1 MNGEQQKPHLLVSY
15 LLVATWHLFFLPSA
29 QQSFGPSARVSI
41 TRPTFQKLVRAKA
54 HKSTR
59 ENRHGGRKNQNRRER
74 NWGNRRPKSLLAGHR
89 SAMVE
94 IVEVDDVGYRSSRTA
109 EFDNGSEKKKTK
121 EANMVEIT
129 LKTIGPSPSSR
140 LHIPSPVTVRD
151 LRKLI
156 AESKNLPAEN
166 LRLVL
171 HGKMVED
178 GGDDDML
185 ITLKN
190 NDALIVAVKP
200 KPPAKHLQD
209 GCDDDDDLKFQLPQ
223 STSPWKRKL
232 YFFLRHKLKIP
243 GKAPV
248 VEFLHLNLPI
258 SDLSLFKMF
267 FALLW
272 ADMLLAGL
280 FSLSAKVW
288 AAIILWFIFAPVA
301 NRWHLGP
308 LYILG
313 TGFAIIFLNL
323 GRRQAGDVSAYSI
336 FNEDFRELPGTLNAD
351 RLDRDIRA
359 GQM

>member
-1 MNGEQQKPHLLVSY
+1 
-15 LLVATWHLFFLPSA
+15 
-29 QQSFGPSARVSI
+29 
-41 TRPTFQKLVRAKA
+41 
-54 HKSTR
+54 
-59 ENRHGGRKNQNRRER
+59 
-74 NWGNRRPKSLLAGHR
+74 
-89 SAMVE
+89 MVE
-94 IVEVDDVGYRSSRTA
+94 IVEEEDGGAPRSSRTG
-109 EFDNGSEKKKTK
+109 EFVNGGVEKKRIK
-121 EANMVEIT
+121 EVNMVEIT

-156 AESKNLPAEN
+156 AEDKNLPVEN
-166 LRLVL
+166 LRVVL

-178 GGDDDML
+178 GGDDDRL
-185 ITLKN
+185 VRLK
-190 NDALIVAVKP
+190 DSDSLIVAVKP

-209 GCDDDDDLKFQLPQ
+209 GCDDDDDLGNQKFQLPQ

-232 YFFLRHKLKIP
+232 YFFLRHKLK
-243 GKAPV
+243 
-248 VEFLHLNLPI
+248 LP
-258 SDLSLFKMF
+258 
-267 FALLW
+267 
-272 ADMLLAGL
+272 DMLLAGL

-288 AAIILWFIFAPVA
+288 AVVILWFILAPVA

>member
-1 MNGEQQKPHLLVSY
+1 
-15 LLVATWHLFFLPSA
+15 
-29 QQSFGPSARVSI
+29 
-41 TRPTFQKLVRAKA
+41 
-54 HKSTR
+54 
-59 ENRHGGRKNQNRRER
+59 
-74 NWGNRRPKSLLAGHR
+74 
-89 SAMVE
+89 MVE
-94 IVEVDDVGYRSSRTA
+94 IVEEEDGGAPRSSRTG
-109 EFDNGSEKKKTK
+109 EFVNGGVEKKRIK
-121 EANMVEIT
+121 EVNMVEIT

-156 AESKNLPAEN
+156 AEDKNLPVEN
-166 LRLVL
+166 LRVVL

-178 GGDDDML
+178 GGDDDRL
-185 ITLKN
+185 VRLK
-190 NDALIVAVKP
+190 D
-200 KPPAKHLQD
+200 
-209 GCDDDDDLKFQLPQ
+209 
-223 STSPWKRKL
+223 S
-232 YFFLRHKLKIP
+232 
-243 GKAPV
+243 
-248 VEFLHLNLPI
+248 
-258 SDLSLFKMF
+258 
-267 FALLW
+267 
-272 ADMLLAGL
+272 DMLLAGL

-288 AAIILWFIFAPVA
+288 AVVILWFILAPVA